1 MQFFI
6 NKVLNGI
13 NSGFMKLILCV
24 LVLNYTTAFAQTLEQ
39 KFTKANQYYK
49 DKQYDFAE
57 SAYLEI
63 LKTDAENVNANYNIG
78 NVYFHKKEYVNAV
91 YYYEKANKFKP
102 DDKAILHNL
111 QMTNNLLFKKQ
122 EFSSGFFLTAYLHQ
136 FIQSYTSAQWA
147 KIALFFLWMA
157 VVGLIFYFVKQNLF
171 ARRVGILSALMACLF
186 FLFTYIKYNSETK
199 KDYGI
204 LMQTSVLNKTPVL
217 NADTKD
223 TAQAGTKLK
232 LIDTDKDWQ
241 KVQLPNDKQGW
252 IMKSAVKEI

>member
-57 SAYLEI
+57 SAYLDI
-63 LKTDAENVNANYNIG
+63 LKNDADNVNANYNLG

-199 KDYGI
+199 R
-204 LMQTSVLNKTPVL
+204 
-217 NADTKD
+217 
-223 TAQAGTKLK
+223 
-232 LIDTDKDWQ
+232 
-241 KVQLPNDKQGW
+241 
-252 IMKSAVKEI
+252 IMAF

>member
-1 MQFFI
+1 
-6 NKVLNGI
+6 
-13 NSGFMKLILCV
+13 MKLIWCV
-24 LVLNYTTAFAQTLEQ
+24 LLLNYSTVFAQSLEQ

-136 FIQSYTSAQWA
+136 FIQSFTSAQWA
-147 KIALFFLWMA
+147 KMALFFFMDDSDW
-157 VVGLIFYFVKQNLF
+157 FN
-171 ARRVGILSALMACLF
+171 ILLC
-186 FLFTYIKYNSETK
+186 
-199 KDYGI
+199 
-204 LMQTSVLNKTPVL
+204 
-217 NADTKD
+217 
-223 TAQAGTKLK
+223 
-232 LIDTDKDWQ
+232 
-241 KVQLPNDKQGW
+241 
-252 IMKSAVKEI
+252 